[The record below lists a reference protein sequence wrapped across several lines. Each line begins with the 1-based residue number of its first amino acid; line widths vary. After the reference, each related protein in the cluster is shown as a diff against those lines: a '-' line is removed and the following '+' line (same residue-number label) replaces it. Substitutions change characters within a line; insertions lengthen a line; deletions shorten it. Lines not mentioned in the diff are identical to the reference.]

1 MCSLA
6 KLSFKDVREE
16 SKTFHTDLGYS
27 YRLEPSPHPHSS
39 SDFLSLS
46 LSLFLYQNNYLVQGT
61 EKGSG
66 CCYGNRS
73 WSRGK
78 GGTTEEASG
87 LEFSRL

>member
-1 MCSLA
+1 MSVKSLRHFTQTWA
-6 KLSFKDVREE
+6 IV
-16 SKTFHTDLGYS
+16 TDWNL
-27 YRLEPSPHPHSS
+27 PHIHIAALIFFP
-39 SDFLSLS
+39 S